1 MQDSWNCLSF
11 TDSYSKGFNYLY
23 FQLNHV
29 FSNMI
34 LRSGDTEMFEGDMIL
49 NKEQKAMAT
58 ASVLQDNKSAKPGQ
72 LARHQNRVKVP

>member
-1 MQDSWNCLSF
+1 
-11 TDSYSKGFNYLY
+11 
-23 FQLNHV
+23 
-29 FSNMI
+29 MI

-72 LARHQNRVKVP
+72 LARQQNRVKVP